1 MMKLEF
7 KLAFKNLFGAKLRT
21 LLNVFVLSFSFVII
35 IFLNSIM
42 DGWDQQAQ
50 KDSVEWE
57 YGEGH
62 LLHNDYD
69 PLDSYTILDGHGEI
83 PQRRIGM
90 TPVLERQASVYPQG
104 RMIGVVLKGIPADQK
119 ILKLP
124 TKKLNQNKDEFPVI
138 IGKRFAVSA
147 KLKKGDRVQ
156 IRWRDK
162 NGTYDANTII
172 VEEIF
177 DSNVPNID
185 NGKIWIDIEKL
196 WKMTGLENQATYFIL
211 DQDFRKGSFDSWTY
225 RSKTT
230 LLKNLK
236 DLIDQK
242 KASQSV
248 IFGLLLAIALLA
260 IFDTQILSIFRRQK
274 EIGTYIALGMTRLRV
289 VRLFTI
295 EGSVY
300 SIMALIFGSI
310 YGIPFFIYMSKA
322 GFPIPPADQKLGIA
336 IADVIYPVYGLKL
349 ILLTILTVI
358 ISATVVSYLPAR
370 KIAKLNPVLALKGK
384 KQ

>member
-1 MMKLEF
+1 MKLEF

-21 LLNVFVLSFSFVII
+21 LLNIFVLSFSFVII

-57 YGEGH
+57 FGEGH

-83 PQRRIGM
+83 PKRSIGM

-124 TKKLNQNKDEFPVI
+124 TKKLNQNKDQFPVI

-172 VEEIF
+172 IEEIF

-196 WKMTGLENQATYFIL
+196 WKMTGLENQATYFTL

>member
-1 MMKLEF
+1 MKLEF

-57 YGEGH
+57 FGEGH

-83 PQRRIGM
+83 PKRSIGM

-104 RMIGVVLKGIPADQK
+104 RMIGVVLKGIPSDQK

-138 IGKRFAVSA
+138 IGKRFAESA

-172 VEEIF
+172 IEEIF

-211 DQDFRKGSFDSWTY
+211 DQDFRKSPFDSWTY

>member
-1 MMKLEF
+1 MKLEF

-57 YGEGH
+57 FGEGH

-83 PQRRIGM
+83 PKRSIGM

-172 VEEIF
+172 IEEIF

>member
-1 MMKLEF
+1 MKLEF

-172 VEEIF
+172 IEEIF

>member
-1 MMKLEF
+1 MKLEF

-57 YGEGH
+57 FGEGH

-83 PQRRIGM
+83 PKRSIGM

-104 RMIGVVLKGIPADQK
+104 RMIGVVLKGIPSDQK

-138 IGKRFAVSA
+138 IGKRFAESA
-147 KLKKGDRVQ
+147 KLKKEDRVP

-172 VEEIF
+172 IEEIF

-211 DQDFRKGSFDSWTY
+211 DQDFRKGPVDSWTY
-225 RSKTT
+225 RSKTR

>member
-1 MMKLEF
+1 MKLEF

-57 YGEGH
+57 FGEGH

-83 PQRRIGM
+83 PKRSIGM

-138 IGKRFAVSA
+138 IGKRFAESA
-147 KLKKGDRVQ
+147 KLIKGDRVQ

-172 VEEIF
+172 IKEIF

-300 SIMALIFGSI
+300 SVMALIFGSI

>member
-1 MMKLEF
+1 MKLEF

-57 YGEGH
+57 FGEGH

-83 PQRRIGM
+83 PKRSIGM

-104 RMIGVVLKGIPADQK
+104 RMIGVVLKGIPSDQK

-138 IGKRFAVSA
+138 IGKRFAESA

-172 VEEIF
+172 IEEIF

-211 DQDFRKGSFDSWTY
+211 DQDFRKSPFDSWTY
-225 RSKTT
+225 RSKMT

-300 SIMALIFGSI
+300 SVMALIFGSI